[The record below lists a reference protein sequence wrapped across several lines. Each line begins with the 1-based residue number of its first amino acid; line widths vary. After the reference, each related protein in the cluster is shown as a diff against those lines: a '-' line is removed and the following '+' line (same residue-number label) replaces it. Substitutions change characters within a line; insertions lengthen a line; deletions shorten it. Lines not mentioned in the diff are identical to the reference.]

1 MTYKLLE
8 KDKDRF
14 ISLLLLNE
22 IINQQVY
29 PPINLTGE
37 DIYLDRNLKVMLNKG
52 LLAVK
57 DADYVPT
64 ELGRTELKAFYDKY
78 SEYLNLFDIFCAVDL
93 ESGTF
98 AYEQINNPAF
108 DDDRWFDYLS
118 NERFSDVRVAVAQ
131 FKGINPIEIVFMSFL
146 SDGKFQVGDE
156 RWQYNLT
163 SNDVWN
169 EIINVCNTPITKE
182 YLDQDGVLEN
192 IVKQG
197 AKLAL
202 ELLKQAEQADNGYD
216 DTFSFPKDIVTEEY
230 VKVVDMPSYG
240 YDDYNSYYDPY
251 YVSQIWL
258 GPKIEKGC
266 PFDEPLNYPD
276 NGKS

>member
-163 SNDVWN
+163 SNNVWN

>member
-8 KDKDRF
+8 KEKDRF

-52 LLAVK
+52 LLAIK

-240 YDDYNSYYDPY
+240 YDDYKSYYDPY

>member
-37 DIYLDRNLKVMLNKG
+37 DAYLDHNFQVMLNQG
-52 LLAVK
+52 LLVAK

-64 ELGRTELKAFYDKY
+64 ELGRTELQSFYEKY
-78 SEYLNLFDIFCAVDL
+78 SEYLKLFDIFCAVDL

-108 DDDRWFDYLS
+108 DDERWFDYLS
-118 NERFSDVRVAVAQ
+118 NERFSDVRVAVSE

-146 SDGKFQVGDE
+146 TDGKFQVGDE

-163 SNDVWN
+163 SNHVWD
-169 EIINVCNTPITKE
+169 EIINICNTPINKE
-182 YLDQDGVLEN
+182 YLDQNGVLEN

-197 AKLAL
+197 AKIAL
-202 ELLKQAEQADNGYD
+202 ELLKQVEQADNGDD